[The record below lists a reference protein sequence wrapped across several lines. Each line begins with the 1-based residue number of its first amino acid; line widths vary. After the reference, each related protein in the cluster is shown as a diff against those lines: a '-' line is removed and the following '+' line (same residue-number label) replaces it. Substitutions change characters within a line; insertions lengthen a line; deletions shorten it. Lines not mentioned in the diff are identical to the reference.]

1 MVSPII
7 IYVPRSKVLSDYPI
21 LCTSFKEDPTR
32 QTKNALKSKGFI
44 IMLIVATKPLLLFCN
59 SVLLLL
65 RLMGTCFNVTVFILV
80 RFFSEGPSTKVGAKW
95 SRLSSLRM
103 ATSSLHQSSVLCVEL
118 AYSFHNTGSSSCE
131 RSKSVYYFTQCSS
144 QATFWYKPSFSSSSS
159 PASTL
164 HWKEPR
170 AYRPTTTTSLCC
182 CFFL

>member
-1 MVSPII
+1 MFCCCFCAWWEH
-7 IYVPRSKVLSDYPI
+7 VLMWP
-21 LCTSFKEDPTR
+21 F
-32 QTKNALKSKGFI
+32 
-44 IMLIVATKPLLLFCN
+44 LFLF
-59 SVLLLL
+59 V
-65 RLMGTCFNVTVFILV
+65 
-80 RFFSEGPSTKVGAKW
+80 FFSEGPSTKVGAKW

-164 HWKEPR
+164 HWKEAR
-170 AYRPTTTTSLCC
+170 AYRPTSTTSLLLLLLSLSQWPVGQQHSKGHSTTQTSA
-182 CFFL
+182 FIQKGTWRLDLFDKNGLSVQKRHM